1 MLSVPVQIAASAR
14 LAKYLSSV
22 MPDVQFELKWPD
34 PSKKLPQKA
43 VTIIPAGKRNLVYME
58 YPQLVSSVD
67 LTPPNKQWRWRVAE
81 CEQPIQMDVWAQF
94 SDDRDDIVARLD
106 KYINVGFSEL
116 STATISTPTVDQN
129 IVLELEDDW
138 FGSVAYFTFDEVDY
152 RDTPD
157 QVQRQEYRATY
168 KGMGF
173 FNLSQDA
180 ISPQIA
186 SINIKLKIS
195 ESDLSITDTTT
206 ATTFVAQ

>member
-1 MLSVPVQIAASAR
+1 MLSVPVQIAATSK
-14 LAKYLSSV
+14 LSKYLSGV

-34 PSKKLPQKA
+34 PSKSLPQKA
-43 VTIIPAGKRNLVYME
+43 VTIIPAGKRSLVYME

-106 KYINVGFSEL
+106 KYINVGFSQL
-116 STATISTPTVDQN
+116 STATVSTPTVDQN

-138 FGSVAYFTFDEVDY
+138 LGSVAYYTFDEVDY

-173 FNLSQDA
+173 FNLSQNA
-180 ISPQIA
+180 ISPEIA
-186 SINIKLKIS
+186 KINIKLKIS
-195 ESDLSITDTTT
+195 ESDLSATDTTT
-206 ATTFVAQ
+206 ATTFVSQ